1 MADETERSG
10 ADNGGW
16 LLLLAII
23 DNPTWGTYAW
33 PGMELHGLLILQ
45 LHCST
50 HFFSMVTSRVRWNEI
65 SRQHLS
71 LRSINSNKT
80 ICFTE
85 ERTTLIQATPY
96 GLLCEK
102 RPETSCNSAPRHPFI
117 TLRQMAQQWH
127 ICTNNYLKSWWC
139 TAGGRPSCWPPSMI
153 YAVHFQKL
161 GH

>member
-1 MADETERSG
+1 MEVLPFTACNHSQSNLRD
-10 ADNGGW
+10 
-16 LLLLAII
+16 ICI
-23 DNPTWGTYAW
+23 DQWWGYMDCWYYSCIAV
-33 PGMELHGLLILQ
+33 HI
-45 LHCST
+45 
-50 HFFSMVTSRVRWNEI
+50 FSMVTSRVRWNEI

-85 ERTTLIQATPY
+85 ERTTLIQAAPY

-117 TLRQMAQQWH
+117 TLRQMAQKWH
-127 ICTNNYLKSWWC
+127 ICTNNCLKSWWC
-139 TAGGRPSCWPPSMI
+139 TAGGRPSCWPLSMI